1 MFPGFGDSAS
11 LRIGPGR
18 DRHGLGGAPVAER
31 LNSANWTA
39 RTETESSFV
48 FMPANL
54 AITRLLN
61 HLFGPLVVS
70 VLNLLGIH
78 HNPARPPINDTFA
91 LEFLVAACLVLFFLL
106 VRFTLSVEK
115 PNPAQ
120 QIAEMIHEFTG
131 STADQIIGHGYE
143 RFQAFVTCVFLFVVI
158 NNLIGLLP
166 GIVTPTSAPVVPLGI
181 ALCTFVYYNFYGFKE
196 QGFVGYM
203 KQFAGPIWWIS
214 PLLFFIEIIS
224 HCARVMSLT
233 IRLYANMFAS
243 DLVTLVFFSLIP
255 VGIPAI
261 FLGLHAGVSLIQAYV
276 FMLLSMIYLSVA
288 VSHEH

>member
-1 MFPGFGDSAS
+1 
-11 LRIGPGR
+11 
-18 DRHGLGGAPVAER
+18 
-31 LNSANWTA
+31 
-39 RTETESSFV
+39 
-48 FMPANL
+48 MPPNFW
-54 AITRLLN
+54 ITRLLN
-61 HLFGPLVVS
+61 HLFAPVVTALMNLVGV
-70 VLNLLGIH
+70 H
-78 HNPARPPINDTFA
+78 PPDPARPINDTYA
-91 LEFLVAACLVLFFLL
+91 LEVLVALCLVVFFLI

-131 STADQIIGHGYE
+131 TNASQIIGHNYE
-143 RFQAFVTCVFLFVVI
+143 RFQAFTTCVFLFIVI
-158 NNLIGLLP
+158 NNLLGLIP
-166 GIVTPTSAPVVPLGI
+166 GVVTPTSAPVVPLGI
-181 ALCTFVYYNFYGFKE
+181 ALCTFIYYHFYGFRE
-196 QGFVGYM
+196 QGFVGYL
-203 KQFAGPIWWIS
+203 KHFAGPIWWIS
-214 PLLFFIEIIS
+214 WLLFPIEIIS

-288 VSHEH
+288 VAHEH

>member
-1 MFPGFGDSAS
+1 
-11 LRIGPGR
+11 
-18 DRHGLGGAPVAER
+18 
-31 LNSANWTA
+31 
-39 RTETESSFV
+39 
-48 FMPANL
+48 MPPNL
-54 AITRLLN
+54 WITRLLN
-61 HLFGPLVVS
+61 DLFAPAVVALMNM
-70 VLNLLGIH
+70 VGVH
-78 HNPARPPINDTFA
+78 PANPARPINDIYS
-91 LEFLVAACLVLFFLL
+91 LEVLVAVCLIIFFLI

-120 QIAEMIHEFTG
+120 QLAEMIHEFTG
-131 STADQIIGHGYE
+131 ISASQIIGHNYE
-143 RFQAFVTCVFLFVVI
+143 RFQAFTTCVFLFIVI
-158 NNLIGLLP
+158 NNLLGLIP
-166 GIVTPTSAPVVPLGI
+166 GVVTPTSAPVVPLGI
-181 ALCTFVYYNFYGFKE
+181 ALCTFIYYHFYGFKE
-196 QGFVGYM
+196 QGFVGYL
-203 KQFAGPIWWIS
+203 KHFAGPIWWIS
-214 PLLFFIEIIS
+214 WLLFPIEIIS

>member
-1 MFPGFGDSAS
+1 MVPNF
-11 LRIGPGR
+11 
-18 DRHGLGGAPVAER
+18 
-31 LNSANWTA
+31 W
-39 RTETESSFV
+39 
-48 FMPANL
+48 
-54 AITRLLN
+54 ITRLLN
-61 HLFGPLVVS
+61 HIFAPVVVALMNLV
-70 VLNLLGIH
+70 GIH
-78 HNPARPPINDTFA
+78 PADPARPINDTFG
-91 LEFLVAACLVLFFLL
+91 LEFLVAACLVVFFLI

-131 STADQIIGHGYE
+131 SNASQIIGHNYE
-143 RFQAFVTCVFLFVVI
+143 RFQAFVTCVFLFIVI
-158 NNLIGLLP
+158 NNLLGLIP
-166 GIVTPTSAPVVPLGI
+166 GVVTPTSAPVVPLGI
-181 ALCTFVYYNFYGFKE
+181 ALCTFIYYQFYGFKE

-203 KQFAGPIWWIS
+203 KHFAGPVWWIS
-214 PLLFFIEIIS
+214 WLLFPIEVIS
-224 HCARVMSLT
+224 HFARVMSLT

-288 VSHEH
+288 VAKEH